1 MPTVSASNES
11 RVEGTSD
18 ESLGTAV
25 ESRAAESGA
34 VEPRAVESRP
44 DESRA
49 VESRAVESRAVV
61 PSDLSLVAT
70 EGTLKESAPPLLSGK
85 RRRGISATTKS
96 MTKSS
101 RNMSVFLL
109 TAAKVAF
116 FNEK

>member
-1 MPTVSASNES
+1 
-11 RVEGTSD
+11 
-18 ESLGTAV
+18 
-25 ESRAAESGA
+25 
-34 VEPRAVESRP
+34 
-44 DESRA
+44 
-49 VESRAVESRAVV
+49 VV
-61 PSDLSLVAT
+61 PSDLSLVAA